1 VLSRLPYD
9 VAVQKNWWIWLVF
22 PAVATT
28 AILAAVTALTRE
40 DEERSSRPAATP
52 APSQEVVATARD
64 PEQPAT
70 AAPPPAPA
78 PPTRTTA
85 PEARKPVRGTGQLPN
100 LYGLTAEEAIAEL
113 EEAGFR
119 AKIRRERSFQ
129 PDGLVFDQQPRAG
142 LRLQRGKT
150 VLLTVSVFPSREP
163 APRHPPAPP
172 VSAVPRLVGLDYWEA
187 AARMEVLGVIA
198 NLYPSRSNRS
208 FGTVVRQ
215 SPAPGAQIRRG
226 SRVRL
231 DVSLGTYPL
240 RRVSIPDTVG
250 LSEQTAHARCRDAYL
265 TCRTVLVAAPEPSAA
280 GRVVRQS
287 PPAAHVDEALTQMTL
302 FVGG

>member
-1 VLSRLPYD
+1 
-9 VAVQKNWWIWLVF
+9 VQKNWWIWLVF
-22 PAVATT
+22 PAAATT
-28 AILAAVTALTRE
+28 AVLAAVTALTRE
-40 DEERSSRPAATP
+40 GEERSSRPIATS
-52 APSQEVVATARD
+52 PSEEVVGTVRNR
-64 PEQPAT
+64 EQPAT
-70 AAPPPAPA
+70 VSPPPAPA
-78 PPTRTTA
+78 PATPTTA

-100 LYGLTAEEAIAEL
+100 VYGLTAEAAIAEL

-142 LRLQRGKT
+142 LRLQRGRT

-163 APRHPPAPP
+163 PPRRPPAPP

-187 AARMEVLGVIA
+187 AARMELLGVIA

-215 SPAPGAQIRRG
+215 SPAPGGQIRRG

-240 RRVSIPDTVG
+240 RRVSVPDTVG

-287 PPAAHVDEALTQMTL
+287 PPAGHVDEALTQMTL

>member
-1 VLSRLPYD
+1 
-9 VAVQKNWWIWLVF
+9 VQKNWWIWLAF

-28 AILAAVTALTRE
+28 AVLAAVTVLTRE
-40 DEERSSRPAATP
+40 DEERSSRPIGTS
-52 APSQEVVATARD
+52 APSQEVVATVRD
-64 PEQPAT
+64 RERPAT
-70 AAPPPAPA
+70 VARPPAPA
-78 PPTRTTA
+78 PATLTSARV
-85 PEARKPVRGTGQLPN
+85 ARKPVRATGQLPN
-100 LYGLTAEEAIAEL
+100 VYGLTAEEAVAEV

-150 VLLTVSVFPSREP
+150 VVLTVSVFPSRAP
-163 APRHPPAPP
+163 APRRPPAPP

-187 AARMEVLGVIA
+187 AARMELVGVIT

-215 SPAPGAQIRRG
+215 SPAPGARISRG

-240 RRVSIPDTVG
+240 RRVNIPDTVG
-250 LSEQTAHARCRDAYL
+250 LTEQTAHARCRDAYL
-265 TCRTVLVAAPEPSAA
+265 TCRTLLVAAPEPSAA

-287 PPAAHVDEALTQMTL
+287 PPAGHVDEALTQMTL